1 MATCYRNIASLVSPA
16 AAVGEL
22 IVITDAA
29 MVVEDGKVTWLG
41 KDSDAPACET
51 EVDLTGRTVIPG
63 FVDSHS
69 HLVFGGERSEEFASR
84 MAGKKYQA
92 GGINSTVAATRNA
105 TADDLRSNTAMLVQE
120 FYASGITTF
129 EIKSGYGLDVE
140 TEKLSLEIA
149 SEFTDEVT
157 FLGAHVV
164 PSGSDPDQY
173 IDLVA
178 GEMLESI
185 KAKWVDVFCDKGA
198 FSVTQARKV
207 LTAGIAAGLKPRMH
221 ANQLSNIGAIALAV
235 ELDCASVDHCTFLDD
250 DDIELLRNSNTV
262 ATLLPGAEF
271 STRSAYPQGG
281 KLMKAGVAVA
291 IATDCNPGS
300 SFTTSM
306 AFCIAVAVRDMGF
319 SVDQAIWAATKG
331 GAMALRGSQ
340 GLLEVGVKADFV
352 VLDAP
357 NHIYLAYRPGVAII
371 SQTFLQGRKVYER
384 R

>member
-105 TADDLRSNTAMLVQE
+105 TADELRANTAMLVQE
-120 FYASGITTF
+120 LYANGITTF
-129 EIKSGYGLDVE
+129 EIKSGYGLDTE

-178 GEMLESI
+178 GEMLTSI